1 MKMPKND
8 DTDIVF
14 SERNGRGIRQPHD
27 DPLVIMLK
35 VEEFNIHRELIDNG
49 SSMDIIYLPAFQ
61 QMKQDKKRIR
71 PFTSPLGSFIGDR
84 IVPRGIVTLTVN
96 AGTYLAQV
104 TKNIDFLIIDCP
116 STYNIILE
124 RPALN
129 RLRVATLTCYLK
141 VKFPTAHG
149 VGEIRGDQVLAKEY
163 YQAALAFG
171 ENHTWVINEPEPIP
185 EPLETPQEVEII
197 CEIRRG
203 Y

>member
-8 DTDIVF
+8 DLDIVF

-71 PFTSPLGSFIGDR
+71 PFTLPLGSFTGDR

-116 STYNIILE
+116 STYNIILG

-129 RLRVATLTCYLK
+129 RLRIATSTYYLK

-149 VGEIRGDQVLAKEY
+149 VGEIRGDQVLAKEC

-197 CEIRRG
+197 CEICRG

>member
-1 MKMPKND
+1 
-8 DTDIVF
+8 
-14 SERNGRGIRQPHD
+14 
-27 DPLVIMLK
+27 
-35 VEEFNIHRELIDNG
+35 
-49 SSMDIIYLPAFQ
+49 
-61 QMKQDKKRIR
+61 MKQDKKRIR
-71 PFTSPLGSFIGDR
+71 PFTSPLGSFTGDK
-84 IVPRGIVTLTVN
+84 IVPKGIVTLTVN

-116 STYNIILE
+116 STYNIILG

-129 RLRVATLTCYLK
+129 RLRVATSTYYLK

-149 VGEIRGDQVLAKEY
+149 VGEIRGDQVLAKEC

-197 CEIRRG
+197 REIRRG